1 MIRIGPL
8 LWLGLIALASIGT
21 FQLKYRVQAQ
31 EQELTRVDRQ
41 IQHDRDEVQLLRAEW
56 AHLNDPNR
64 LSDLARRHLD
74 LAPVAGVQVVRFD
87 ILPARPAPSDGAEP
101 ADPIATLLSQ
111 IGGGENQK

>member
-1 MIRIGPL
+1 MTTTTMTPTRPQVRAGR
-8 LWLGLIALASIGT
+8 GHLAP
-21 FQLKYRVQAQ
+21 
-31 EQELTRVDRQ
+31 
-41 IQHDRDEVQLLRAEW
+41 LLRAEW